1 MALKKDKQKV
11 LGETFSDERV
21 REFLHVRPVGETD
34 PDFTALERAYRGM
47 KADNFATFVSFFVAE
62 GKNINC
68 TDANGETFLQVIAR
82 HRHSAPYVA
91 TLREHGA
98 SQDFSPD

>member
-21 REFLHVRPVGETD
+21 KEFLNVKNVGETD
-34 PDFTALERAYRGM
+34 PGFTALERAYRGM
-47 KADNFATFVSFFVAE
+47 KADNFETFVKFFVDE
-62 GKNINC
+62 GNDINC
-68 TDANGETFLQVIAR
+68 TNESGKTFLQVIST

-91 TLREHGA
+91 TLKTFGA
-98 SQDFSPD
+98 K

>member
-21 REFLHVRPVGETD
+21 REFLDVSHVGETD
-34 PDFTALERAYRGM
+34 PDYTALERAYRGM
-47 KADNFATFVSFFVAE
+47 KSDNFETFVKFFVEE

-68 TDANGETFLQVIAR
+68 LNKEGETFLQTILPQR
-82 HRHSAPYVA
+82 HAEPYVN
-91 TLREHGA
+91 TLKAAGA
-98 SQDFSPD
+98 K